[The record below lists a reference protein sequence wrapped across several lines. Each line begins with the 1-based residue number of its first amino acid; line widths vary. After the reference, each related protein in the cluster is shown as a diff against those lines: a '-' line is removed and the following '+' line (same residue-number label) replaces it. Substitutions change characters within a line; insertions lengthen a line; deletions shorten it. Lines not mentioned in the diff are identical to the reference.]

1 MMTIIINIII
11 AIKFVYI
18 YFFTKTFLY
27 VTFSVSRNF
36 CKEYKESKHHV
47 IFNL

>member
-1 MMTIIINIII
+1 MMTIINIII

-27 VTFSVSRNF
+27 LTFSVSRNF